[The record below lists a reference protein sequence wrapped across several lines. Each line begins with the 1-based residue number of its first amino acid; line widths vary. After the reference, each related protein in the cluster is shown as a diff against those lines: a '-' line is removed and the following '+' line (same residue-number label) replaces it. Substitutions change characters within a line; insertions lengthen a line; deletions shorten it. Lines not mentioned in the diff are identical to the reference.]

1 MRREISHSRAAAL
14 TALGAFVLHQLH
26 FLLVSGSG
34 TGEELRQAGYSFIG
48 HVPPTLAGFAVTV
61 LVARLALAYF
71 GSPTGASASPRSPL
85 RRCAFFALS
94 VFAVYV
100 AQETLEA
107 VLFAHH
113 ADTVLAALGQGS
125 WLTLLLAACLGPVLF
140 ALDRWIT
147 RLEELVAEIG
157 QRPNFSPNQATD
169 DKPRR
174 AAQLAAGLSPLAFG
188 LARRPPPLALSLG

>member
-14 TALGAFVLHQLH
+14 VALGAFAVHQLH

-34 TGEELRQAGYSFIG
+34 TGEELREAGYSFIG
-48 HVPPTLAGFAVTV
+48 HVPPTLAAFAVTV

-71 GSPTGASASPRSPL
+71 GSPTGASASARSPL

-107 VLFAHH
+107 ALFAHH

-125 WLTLLLAACLGPVLF
+125 WLALLLAACLGPVLF

-157 QRPNFSPNQATD
+157 QRPSFPPKPGTD
-169 DKPRR
+169 GKSGRTAR
-174 AAQLAAGLSPLAFG
+174 SRAGLSPLAFG
-188 LARRPPPLALSLG
+188 LARRPPPLARSLG